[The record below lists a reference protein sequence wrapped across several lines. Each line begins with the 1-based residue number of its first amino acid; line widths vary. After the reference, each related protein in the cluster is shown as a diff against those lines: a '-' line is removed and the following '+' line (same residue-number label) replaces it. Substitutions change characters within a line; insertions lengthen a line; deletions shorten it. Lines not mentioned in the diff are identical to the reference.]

1 MNAGNAQN
9 QDALNAELANAYETF
24 GNNIDL
30 ADLAKRLGMNEADL
44 QGVLNPAVQQLAK
57 ENTDAGLSTQARLQQ
72 QNKLATQKLMAD
84 LNKRGLLHS
93 GEAGYQMDQL
103 NTGYRQA
110 QSDAYQK
117 FLGYLQ
123 QYQQGYLSAL
133 GQNTTNLT
141 NAISSA
147 ATRQAGLNQGSAGVS
162 ATLDH
167 VDGSGKPVYKSADG
181 KLFNADGSPY
191 VEVPPAPP
199 TPPPAP
205 PTSILGNLGVG
216 YQQQQRN
223 APAFGAV

>member
-24 GNNIDL
+24 GSNIDL
-30 ADLAKRLGMNEADL
+30 SKLAQSLGMNEADL
-44 QGVLNPAVQQLAK
+44 QNVLNPAIQQLAK
-57 ENTDAGLSTQARLQQ
+57 ENTDAGLSTQARLEQ
-72 QNKLATQKLMAD
+72 QNKQSQQALLAN

-93 GEAGYQMDQL
+93 GEAGYQLDQL

-167 VDGSGKPVYKSADG
+167 VDASGRPVYKSPDG

-191 VEVPPAPP
+191 VEAPPAPP
-199 TPPPAP
+199 TTPPPAP
-205 PTSILGNLGVG
+205 GISLP
-216 YQQQQRN
+216 QQYVQGRN
-223 APAFGAV
+223 PFAGQAYAA

>member
-9 QDALNAELANAYETF
+9 QNALNAELANAYETF
-24 GNNIDL
+24 GSNIDL
-30 ADLAKRLGMNEADL
+30 SKLAQSLGMNEADL
-44 QGVLNPAVQQLAK
+44 QGVLNPAIQQLAK

-72 QNKLATQKLMAD
+72 ANDKAKQQTLAD

-93 GEAGYQMDQL
+93 GEAGYQLDQL

-147 ATRQAGLNQGSAGVS
+147 ATRQSQVNQGTPGVTAYETS
-162 ATLDH
+162 PGSGIYRAP
-167 VDGSGKPVYKSADG
+167 DGSLYNPDG
-181 KLFNADGSPY
+181 TPHVTAPAA
-191 VEVPPAPP
+191 PPAAS
-199 TPPPAP
+199 TGVPAD
-205 PTSILGNLGVG
+205 LLNLPG
-216 YQQQQRN
+216 RN
-223 APAFGAV
+223 PIAGRAFAA